1 MGWEGMGGDG
11 MGGGGIATE
20 CLHRRNIDNV
30 LVAAAAARLGH
41 HRLEPTVDDERRQSI
56 DTLPRRQ
63 ASADTK
69 QHNAASRG
77 KAPQE
82 LERCIR
88 DGAVLWPLYRAEAG
102 LYMHRLKGD
111 RGTQRS
117 PVGSTLA
124 LLWNRQCQLRVALC
138 CVLHMLSCVCCV
150 LHAAQML
157 LYVLYPVRR
166 TRLHFYGLSG
176 RDLAQR

>member
-1 MGWEGMGGDG
+1 MYLSQLRPPDSAIIDLSRPLMMNGAKALTHCRGGKHQTPPQNNI
-11 MGGGGIATE
+11 MQPRAAT
-20 CLHRRNIDNV
+20 
-30 LVAAAAARLGH
+30 
-41 HRLEPTVDDERRQSI
+41 
-56 DTLPRRQ
+56 
-63 ASADTK
+63 
-69 QHNAASRG
+69 
-77 KAPQE
+77 APQE

-150 LHAAQML
+150 LHAA
-157 LYVLYPVRR
+157 
-166 TRLHFYGLSG
+166 
-176 RDLAQR
+176 